1 MELTRGQTVFVYD
14 GAEWPEVRA
23 KDIKI
28 KKGKVLEI
36 LPGGETVKILFSD
49 GKEKIFGKG
58 WIGESRDDCLRM
70 REKWEEAEKEVW
82 DELGLNRNPKGADFP
97 PIGFFKVSKQI
108 PIIRRIF
115 GVRCTFI
122 CPNCGIKQSVRV
134 PYKGVFDG
142 YCKGPACNQGI
153 VINLKK
159 WEHKKGIG
167 HIAK

>member
-1 MELTRGQTVFVYD
+1 MELIKGQTVFVYD
-14 GAEWPEVRA
+14 GAKWPEVKA
-23 KDIKI
+23 GDIKI
-28 KKGKVLEI
+28 EEGKVLEI
-36 LPGGETVKILFSD
+36 LPGGETVKILFSV
-49 GKEKIFGKG
+49 GKEKIFRKG
-58 WIGESRDDCLRM
+58 WIGESREDCLKI
-70 REKWEEAEKEVW
+70 RERYKEIEKETKA
-82 DELGLNRNPKGADFP
+82 EIGLGNLKGADFP
-97 PIGFFKVSKQI
+97 PRGFCRISREI